1 VEAGRLVLCQVVR
14 EAQVVAV
21 VEREAAGPERLVRAR
36 TEVGRRPPTVA
47 VVVDREVEALMRVGR
62 GRRIRLPAIR
72 MLSVVG
78 AGRRRQ
84 RAAVSQVGVREA
96 ARAAAVEV
104 LRERIPSAA
113 GVVEDRRFSDNMRGA
128 LEVQVTS

>member
-1 VEAGRLVLCQVVR
+1 
-14 EAQVVAV
+14 
-21 VEREAAGPERLVRAR
+21 
-36 TEVGRRPPTVA
+36 
-47 VVVDREVEALMRVGR
+47 
-62 GRRIRLPAIR
+62 

>member
-1 VEAGRLVLCQVVR
+1 MEAGRLVLCQVVR